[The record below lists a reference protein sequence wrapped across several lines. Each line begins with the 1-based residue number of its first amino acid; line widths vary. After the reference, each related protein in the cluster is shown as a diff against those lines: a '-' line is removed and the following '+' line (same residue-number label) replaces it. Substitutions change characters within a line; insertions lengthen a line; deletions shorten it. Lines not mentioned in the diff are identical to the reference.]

1 MSGRRPSRIRSE
13 LSVPASDQRK
23 IVRGLASEADSLF
36 LDLEDSVAPGR
47 KQDARLLAIE
57 AVREGDWRGRSRC
70 VRINQICSQ
79 WCHHD
84 IIDLFGAS
92 SRLIDRLVVPKV
104 QSAGDIGF
112 VDHLLTGLERETQSD
127 RAVTLE
133 VQIEDPVGLYA
144 IDEIL
149 AASDRISVVTFGQG
163 DFAAASGMPAVD
175 IGVDDQWDAAVR
187 GDRWLGAR
195 QQIVFAAVRHGIQAL
210 NGSYANFRDHDGF
223 RRYAR
228 MSRALG
234 FAGVWCIHPDQIAI
248 AHDVFTPSAEEID
261 RAQGIV
267 AAMAAHRGQ
276 GTGTFAKGET
286 MIDEASIRMA
296 RQVLAAAG
304 LLARQEETAGQ

>member
-1 MSGRRPSRIRSE
+1 MKSRIPSRIRSE

-23 IVRGLASEADSLF
+23 IMRGLGSEADGLF
-36 LDLEDSVAPGR
+36 LDLEDSVAPDR
-47 KQDARLLAIE
+47 KHDARLLAIE
-57 AVREGDWRGRSRC
+57 AVRDGDWRGRARC
-70 VRINQICSQ
+70 VRINQTGSQ

-84 IIDLFGAS
+84 IIDLYEAS
-92 SRLIDRLVVPKV
+92 NGLIDRLVVPKV
-104 QSAGDIGF
+104 QSSGDIGF
-112 VDHLLTGLERETQSD
+112 IDRLLSGLEREAQND

-133 VQIEDPVGLYA
+133 IQIEDPVGLHA
-144 IDEIL
+144 IDDIL
-149 AASDRISVVTFGQG
+149 AASGRISVVTFGHG

-175 IGVDDQWDAAVR
+175 IGVDDEWDVAVR

-195 QQIVFAAVRHGIQAL
+195 QQIVFGAVRHGIQAL

-267 AAMAAHRGQ
+267 AAMAAHREQ
-276 GTGTFAKGET
+276 GAGTFAADET

-304 LLARQEETAGQ
+304 LLAIQEETAGQ